1 MKNITTI
8 VLLLLTVIGLYYV
21 LVVVTKLDYKRAEA
35 LKDCYQ
41 TTDLQVF
48 CPDEVIK

>member
-1 MKNITTI
+1 MKNITI
-8 VLLLLTVIGLYYV
+8 GLLILTVIGLYYV

-48 CPDEVIK
+48 CPDEGIK

>member
-1 MKNITTI
+1 MKNITI
-8 VLLLLTVIGLYYV
+8 GLLILTGIGLYYV

-41 TTDLQVF
+41 TTDLQVI
-48 CPDEVIK
+48 CPDEGIK